1 MSSNSKK
8 IILAAGL
15 FTPDIGGPATFAQ
28 ILFSEL
34 AKDSSLKT
42 KVVAYG
48 EAGSEENI
56 TRVSRKQ
63 NIFLRYWKYFLALRK
78 EIREA
83 DVLYAFDLISVGLPC
98 ALIKLFNPKIKFL
111 VRLGGDHQWERAL
124 SKGNYADTLEK
135 YYTEKKFFLSEKL
148 IFSFNNFVL
157 KLADKI
163 IFNCEYLKDIYLTKR
178 GKVDAGKIAV
188 IKNIKANFSFPYIEI
203 EKSDSIKILYAGR
216 LSAVKNLIRLVE
228 AMVMIKRDL
237 PERKIVLEIIGEG
250 PEEQKIRDCVVKNNL
265 TKDIILQP
273 RLPREQLARKITTCD
288 LAILVSLSELNS
300 NFFAEAYALA
310 KPIVMTNK
318 SEQFY
323 LKINQPNIY
332 YVDPMSINEITEK
345 IKLAIDDLGK
355 NLMVDNSVMS
365 NIFWP
370 KEKVIEAHKQLF

>member
-1 MSSNSKK
+1 MNSGQKK
-8 IILAAGL
+8 IILSAGL

-34 AKDSSLKT
+34 VKDSSLKT

-48 EAGSEENI
+48 EAGNEEDI

-63 NIFLRYWKYFLALRK
+63 NIFLRYCKYFLALRK
-78 EIREA
+78 ETGGA
-83 DVLYAFDLISVGLPC
+83 DVLYAFDLISVGLPG
-98 ALIKLFNPKIKFL
+98 ALVKLFNPKIKFI
-111 VRLGGDHQWERAL
+111 VRLGGDYQWERAL
-124 SKGNYADTLEK
+124 SKDGYGETLEK
-135 YYTEKKFFLSEKL
+135 YYEEQNFSLVEKL
-148 IFSFNNFVL
+148 IFFLNNFVL
-157 KLADKI
+157 KSADKI
-163 IFNCEYLKDIYLTKR
+163 IFNSEYLQDIYLHKR
-178 GKVDAGKIAV
+178 GGVQAEKATV
-188 IKNIKANFSFPYIEI
+188 IKNIQADFSFSHIET
-203 EKSDSIKILYAGR
+203 EKNDSIKILYAGR

-228 AMVMIKRDL
+228 AMAMVKRDL

-250 PEEQKIRDCVVKNNL
+250 PEEKKIRDLIVKNNL
-265 TKDIILQP
+265 TEDIILQP
-273 RLPREQLARKITTCD
+273 RLSREQMMEKIASCD

-332 YVDPMSINEITEK
+332 YIDPLSTDEIAEK

-355 NLMVDNSVMS
+355 KLAIDNSLMS